1 MAVMNECAPRRIEFV
16 EAIADRRDPDV
27 SAPIFIDISDILASQ
42 TVRVLGVVMIGLE
55 CIAIVAEQAVIGG
68 KPHEALI
75 VLSDSLDPLIQRLA
89 IRRDGNKANV
99 VAVDYGNVFG
109 DLALSSGRERR

>member
-1 MAVMNECAPRRIEFV
+1 MAVMNECAPRRIESV

-42 TVRVLGVVMIGLE
+42 TVRVLGVVTIGLE
-55 CIAIVAEQAVIGG
+55 CIAGVAEQAVMGG

-75 VLSDSLDPLIQRLA
+75 VLSNSLDPLIQRLA
-89 IRRDGNKANV
+89 IRHDGNKVNV
-99 VAVDYGNVFG
+99 IAVHYGKF
-109 DLALSSGRERR
+109 S